1 MQVST
6 LLGASSLSTSR
17 KLTFS
22 QPCALHFRGMPI
34 CIECR
39 YPVPQLYHV
48 LHSTSKPPVTPAPTP
63 SSTSH
68 QKSTSNGSQILAAA
82 TASIAKT
89 NEGTRGGGEAKKSS
103 SSSDV
108 RLTQC
113 PRCKRFADKYVEH
126 DFVVLFIDLVLVK
139 PQVYQTLSHHSPPS
153 LSVTTV
159 LILQPQRSTATSSLI
174 ASAATTTLSTPQSR
188 AWASSSSSSTSTSPG
203 PASKLCL
210 PLRQLPRRSP
220 TSP

>member
-1 MQVST
+1 MQQICSIVFPICFNN
-6 LLGASSLSTSR
+6 LLR
-17 KLTFS
+17 CRIS
-22 QPCALHFRGMPI
+22 QPRSPPCPLQYRGMPI

-82 TASIAKT
+82 TASIA
-89 NEGTRGGGEAKKSS
+89 NANSGTKGGGEASKKSS

-139 PQVYQTLSHHSPPS
+139 PQVPSPLSS
-153 LSVTTV
+153 
-159 LILQPQRSTATSSLI
+159 
-174 ASAATTTLSTPQSR
+174 
-188 AWASSSSSSTSTSPG
+188 
-203 PASKLCL
+203 
-210 PLRQLPRRSP
+210 
-220 TSP
+220 